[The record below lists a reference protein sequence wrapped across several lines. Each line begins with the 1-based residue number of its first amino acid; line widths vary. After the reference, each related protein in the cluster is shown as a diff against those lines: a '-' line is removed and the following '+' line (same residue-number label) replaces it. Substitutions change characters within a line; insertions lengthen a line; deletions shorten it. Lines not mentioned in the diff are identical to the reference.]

1 MSGYENVTDYEKLTD
16 EEIIESYRGGQEAAI
31 DFICQK
37 YKPLVRKKARS
48 MYLAG
53 GETDDLIQEGM
64 LGLFKAIR
72 DFEPQKQV
80 TFYHFAQL
88 CVMRQIQKAVE
99 ASNRKK
105 NQPLNAYI
113 SISDAKEAEGTWTQE
128 LLSADAMVNPEQLL
142 IDTENVRQM
151 KERVMESLSPLEKSV
166 LELYLQG
173 YDYRAIAGILKRP
186 DKGIDNAIQRI
197 RQKVKKLL

>member
-1 MSGYENVTDYEKLTD
+1 MGVYENLTD
-16 EEIIESYRGGQEAAI
+16 EEIIEAYRGGQESAI

-37 YKPLVRKKARS
+37 YKPLVLKRAKT

-72 DFEPQKQV
+72 DFDRDRQV

-88 CVMRQIQKAVE
+88 CVTRQIQKAVE

-113 SISDAKEAEGTWTQE
+113 SISDTEEAENAWSRE
-128 LLSADAMVNPEQLL
+128 LIQTDAKVNPEQRY

-151 KERVMESLSPLEKSV
+151 KERVMERLSPLEKEV

-173 YDYRAIAGILKRP
+173 YDYRAIARMLKRP

>member
-1 MSGYENVTDYEKLTD
+1 MSGYETLSDEK
-16 EEIIESYRGGQEAAI
+16 IIEAYRNGDEAAM

-37 YKPLVRKKARS
+37 YKPLVLKRAKT

-72 DFEPQKQV
+72 DFAPGKQA

-88 CVMRQIQKAVE
+88 CVTRQIQKAVE

-113 SISDAKEAEGTWTQE
+113 SISDPEEREGAWPEE
-128 LLSADAMVNPEQLL
+128 LLQPDKAADPEQMF
-142 IDTENVRQM
+142 IDTESVRQM
-151 KERVMESLSPLEKSV
+151 KEKVMNTLSPMEKQV

-173 YDYRAIAGILKRP
+173 YDYRAIARMLERP

-197 RQKVKKLL
+197 RQKVRKIL

>member
-1 MSGYENVTDYEKLTD
+1 
-16 EEIIESYRGGQEAAI
+16 
-31 DFICQK
+31 
-37 YKPLVRKKARS
+37 

-72 DFEPQKQV
+72 DFAPEKQV
-80 TFYHFAQL
+80 TFYHFASL
-88 CVMRQIQKAVE
+88 CVTRQIQKAVE

-113 SISDAKEAEGTWTQE
+113 SISDAQEAEGVLTQP
-128 LLSADAMVNPEQLL
+128 DAMVNPEQLL

-151 KERVMESLSPLEKSV
+151 KERVMQSLSPLERNV

-173 YDYRAIAGILKRP
+173 YDYRAIAGMLKRP

>member
-1 MSGYENVTDYEKLTD
+1 MSEFENLSDEK
-16 EEIIESYRGGQEAAI
+16 IIEAYRGGEESAI

-37 YKPLVRKKARS
+37 YKPLVLKKARS

-64 LGLFKAIR
+64 VGLFKAIR
-72 DFEPQKQV
+72 DFVPEKQV

-88 CVMRQIQKAVE
+88 CIARQIQKAVE

-113 SISDAKEAEGTWTQE
+113 SISDAEQSDETWSQE
-128 LLSADAMVNPEQLL
+128 LVQSMAPVNPEQLL
-142 IDTENVRQM
+142 IDTENVRQTR
-151 KERVMESLSPLEKSV
+151 ELVMNSLSPLEKEV

-173 YDYRAIAGILKRP
+173 YDYRSIARMLNRP
-186 DKGIDNAIQRI
+186 DKGIDNALQRI

>member
-1 MSGYENVTDYEKLTD
+1 MSGYEHLTD
-16 EEIIESYRGGQEAAI
+16 EEIITAYRRGQEAAI

-72 DFEPQKQV
+72 DFAPEKQV
-80 TFYHFAQL
+80 TFYHFASL
-88 CVMRQIQKAVE
+88 CVTRQIQKAVE

-113 SISDAKEAEGTWTQE
+113 SISDAQEAEGVLTQP
-128 LLSADAMVNPEQLL
+128 DAMVNPEQLL

-151 KERVMESLSPLEKSV
+151 KERVMQSLSPLERNV

-173 YDYRAIAGILKRP
+173 YDYRAIAGMLKRP

-197 RQKVKKLL
+197 RQKVKKFL

>member
-1 MSGYENVTDYEKLTD
+1 MSEFENLSDEK
-16 EEIIESYRGGQEAAI
+16 IIEAYRGGEESAI

-37 YKPLVRKKARS
+37 YKPLVLKKARS

-64 LGLFKAIR
+64 VGLFKAIR
-72 DFEPQKQV
+72 DFVPEKQV

-88 CVMRQIQKAVE
+88 CIARQIQKAVE

-113 SISDAKEAEGTWTQE
+113 SISDAEQSDETWSQE
-128 LLSADAMVNPEQLL
+128 LVQSMAPVNPEQLL
-142 IDTENVRQM
+142 IDTENVRQTR
-151 KERVMESLSPLEKSV
+151 ELVMNSLSPLEKEV

-173 YDYRAIAGILKRP
+173 YDYRSIARMLDRP
-186 DKGIDNAIQRI
+186 DKGIDNALQRI

>member
-1 MSGYENVTDYEKLTD
+1 MSGYEHLTD
-16 EEIIESYRGGQEAAI
+16 EEIITAYRRGQEAAI

-72 DFEPQKQV
+72 DFAPEKQV
-80 TFYHFAQL
+80 TFYHFASL
-88 CVMRQIQKAVE
+88 CVTRQIQKAVE

-113 SISDAKEAEGTWTQE
+113 SISDAQEAEGVLTQP
-128 LLSADAMVNPEQLL
+128 DAMVNPEQLL

-151 KERVMESLSPLEKSV
+151 KERVMQSLSPLERNV

-173 YDYRAIAGILKRP
+173 YDYRAIAGMLKRP